1 MGRAGGGSHSGGG
14 HFGGGHSS
22 SRSSGG
28 HSIGSS
34 RAGGGSHRSSGRSSM
49 HMNHGSSGGGFR
61 QSPPPRH
68 GGGFHQPPP
77 PPRHGRS
84 FHQPPPP
91 RHYGGYGRRRSGGAA
106 SRLLGWVIVIIIVVL
121 YLLFSSAA
129 GEQDTKST
137 IQRTKLE
144 SQNAYINDCIVDEL
158 GWFDNVSHTEA
169 ELKDFWEETG
179 VQPYIVLHEYDAA
192 LTSNEE
198 KEQWAEAYYDEH
210 FDTENIFLYVYF
222 AEEDTD
228 NDVGYMCYVN
238 GYEASSVMDSEAVE
252 IFWNY
257 IDSYWYSDLSTDDLF
272 IKVFDREAETI
283 MYVSTTDK
291 DIVKWVV
298 ILAVVVVGGITI
310 IKVVKTKAAR
320 AKQKAEEDE
329 RILNTPINDMI
340 KDSENDVSNKY
351 L

>member
-14 HFGGGHSS
+14 HSGGGHRS

-28 HSIGSS
+28 HSMGSS
-34 RAGGGSHRSSGRSSM
+34 RAGSGSYRSSGRNST
-49 HMNHGSSGGGFR
+49 MNHGPSGGGFR
-61 QSPPPRH
+61 QPPPRY
-68 GGGFHQPPP
+68 GRGFHQP
-77 PPRHGRS
+77 
-84 FHQPPPP
+84 PPPP

-106 SRLLGWVIVIIIVVL
+106 SHLLGWVIVIIIVVL

-129 GEQDTKST
+129 GGQDTKST

-158 GWFDNVSHTEA
+158 GWFDNVSHTGA
-169 ELKDFWEETG
+169 ELKDFWKETG
-179 VQPYIVLHEYDAA
+179 VQPYIVLHEYDAT
-192 LTSNEE
+192 LTSNDE
-198 KEQWAEAYYDEH
+198 KEQWANEYYEEH

-222 AEEDTD
+222 AEKDAD

-257 IDSYWYSDLSTDDLF
+257 IDSYWYSDLSTDELF
-272 IKVFDREAETI
+272 IKVFDREADTI
-283 MYVSTTDK
+283 MHVSTTGK

-298 ILAVVVVGGITI
+298 ILAVVIVVGITI
-310 IKVVKTKAAR
+310 IKVVRTKAAR

-340 KDSENDVSNKY
+340 KDSENDVTNKY